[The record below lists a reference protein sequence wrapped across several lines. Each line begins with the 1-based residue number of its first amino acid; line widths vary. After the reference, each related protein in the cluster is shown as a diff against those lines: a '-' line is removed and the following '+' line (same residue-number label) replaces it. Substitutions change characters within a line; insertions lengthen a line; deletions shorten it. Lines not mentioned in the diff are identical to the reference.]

1 VSIVEPRSG
10 GTGSKD
16 DGDGA
21 PGGAA
26 GGHQGGEQISLDIS
40 EFLRANLPGLMRYGI
55 ALAGNPHDGADLVQT
70 ACEKAVL
77 NWRRVSAADQPVAL
91 VKAIMANARISSWRK
106 RRRESLLAELP
117 EVSVTDGYP
126 IDDAGVWGAVAALPR
141 KQRAVIVLR
150 YVEGHSEQEIA
161 DILKISVGTV
171 KSHSSRAINSLQKTS
186 IQDLSGFSGRAA
198 S

>member
-1 VSIVEPRSG
+1 MSIVEPGFG
-10 GTGSKD
+10 GTGFG
-16 DGDGA
+16 GDGQS
-21 PGGAA
+21 PPRGAA
-26 GGHQGGEQISLDIS
+26 AGHQDKERISLDFS

-77 NWRRVSAADQPVAL
+77 NWQRVSASGQPVAY
-91 VKAIMANARISSWRK
+91 VKAIMANARISSWR
-106 RRRESLLAELP
+106 RHRRESLLAVLP

-126 IDDAGVWGAVAALPR
+126 TDDAGVWAAVAALPR

-161 DILKISVGTV
+161 DIMNVSVGTV
-171 KSHSSRAINSLQKTS
+171 KSHSSRAINSLRKVS
-186 IQDLSGFSGRAA
+186 MQDLPGFSGKAA